1 MSKKEIKT
9 ENNLENVEQALGKTE
24 QFIETNQKLITII
37 ILALI
42 VVVGGYWAYKKLYV
56 EPLVAEAQQQI
67 FQAQINFNNDEF
79 QNALDGDGNSPGF
92 LEIIDSYG
100 NTSIGNLSQYY
111 AGISYLHLGQF
122 EDAIDHLKKFKTSN
136 IELKALSI
144 GAIGDAYLELGNKD
158 EALDYYKKAAAVE
171 KSDITTPYY
180 LFKSGLVY
188 EELGQTDLAIQ
199 AYEMIKDQFKS
210 SSEARQID
218 KYITRA
224 SLK

>member
-1 MSKKEIKT
+1 MSKKETNT
-9 ENNLENVEQALGKTE
+9 ENNLENVEQALGRTE
-24 QFIETNQKLITII
+24 QFIEKNQKSITIV

-67 FQAQINFNNDEF
+67 FQAQISFNNDQF
-79 QNALDGDGNSPGF
+79 QEALDGDGNSPGF
-92 LEIIDSYG
+92 LEIIDNYG
-100 NTSIGNLSQYY
+100 NTSIGNLSYYY
-111 AGISYLHLGQF
+111 AGISYLHLGQY
-122 EDAIDHLKKFKTSN
+122 EEAIEYLKEFKTSN
-136 IELKALSI
+136 IELEALAT
-144 GAIGDAYLELGNKD
+144 GAIGDAYLELGDKE
-158 EALDYYKKAAAVE
+158 EAVGYYKKAAAVE

-188 EELGQTDLAIQ
+188 EELGQNDLALQ
-199 AYEMIKDQFKS
+199 AYEMIKDEFKS
-210 SSEARQID
+210 STEARQID